1 MHGYCL
7 IWLSEFCK
15 MWRRERGSRK
25 YRRGSMREFRKFSGA
40 KRTPAG
46 MFNID
51 STYERILYYALAATM
66 TFDNEIL
73 PLFGL

>member
-1 MHGYCL
+1 
-7 IWLSEFCK
+7 
-15 MWRRERGSRK
+15 
-25 YRRGSMREFRKFSGA
+25 MREFRKFSGA

-46 MFNID
+46 KFNID